1 MLLAKKNHQF
11 FFTVALCLLG
21 YGCVEPFDAKTEIFE
36 SALVIDA
43 TITNEDKQQEILLSR
58 SFRFEEDGPSPE
70 LNANVKIVED
80 NGTEYFFEEAEPGK
94 YLSTNAFGTQPNKSY
109 QLLITTNNGRSYSSK
124 TTQLTQITQIDNL
137 YASRMINDDGEEGM
151 ALYVDSFD
159 PSGNSNYYRYEYE
172 ETYKIIAPKWGPQ
185 DLIGDPDEDKPCGV
199 LIVPREQDEQVCYTT
214 DSSNRIIL
222 TDTNIFAEDRVSQF
236 PVRFINRNNYIIS
249 HRYSILVRQFVQ
261 SNEAYAFFE
270 TLRDFSGSESL
281 FSETQPGF
289 LAGNISSLD
298 NESEKVLGYFDVA
311 SVTEQRIFFNYSDF
325 FPNEE
330 LPPYINPCR
339 ESAPVLINQGGECV
353 LSKIVDNNQVRY
365 VDVNSRP
372 EVGPGPFIV
381 VTRVCGD
388 CTVLGGLEIP
398 DFWIE

>member
-1 MLLAKKNHQF
+1 MLAKKTYQV
-11 FFTVALCLLG
+11 FFTVTLCIMG

-43 TITNEDKQQEILLSR
+43 TITNELKQQEILLSR
-58 SFRFEEDGPSPE
+58 SFRFEEDGPIPE

-80 NGTEYFFEEAEPGK
+80 NGTEYFFEEADPGK
-94 YLSTNAFGTQPNKSY
+94 YLSTNPFNAQPDKSY
-109 QLLITTNNGRSYSSK
+109 RLLITTNNGRSYSSSA
-124 TTQLTQITQIDNL
+124 TQLTQTTQIDNL
-137 YASRMINDDGEEGM
+137 YASRIINDNGEEGTV
-151 ALYVDSFD
+151 LYIDSFD
-159 PSGNSNYYRYEYE
+159 PSGNSKYYRYEYE
-172 ETYKIIAPKWGPQ
+172 ETYKIIAPKWGPV
-185 DLIGDPDEDKPCGV
+185 DLIPDPAGGCGLLV
-199 LIVPREQDEQVCYTT
+199 VPREQDEQVCYTT

-222 TDTNIFAEDRVSQF
+222 TDTNAFAEDRVSQF
-236 PVRFINRNNYIIS
+236 PVRFVNRNNYIIS

-261 SNEAYAFFE
+261 SNEAYTFFE

-311 SVTEQRIFFNYSDF
+311 SVTERRIFFNYSDF

-339 ESAPVLINQGGECV
+339 ESTPP
-353 LSKIVDNNQVRY
+353 LSSPAGCILRTLVANNSVRY
-365 VDVNSRP
+365 ITSNDAP
-372 EVGPGPFIV
+372 QLGAGPHVV

-388 CTVLGGLEIP
+388 CTVLGGLDIP
-398 DFWIE
+398 IFWEE